1 MPTPPLQPNLENC
14 SIEDL
19 ETAMACTPRM
29 QDHHRFQAI
38 KMLAIGVEHAAVAR
52 MFCRSRRTLTRW
64 ITLFNEGGID
74 GLLEKPKPGRAKKI
88 DAKRSKKYRDLIEH
102 PEKADQ
108 AHWTGKKFHG
118 YLRDELHEDLGY
130 STVVRWLHDE
140 GFRLKVPQPWPDR
153 QDEEARKVFVEWLDK
168 AAKDPTVELW
178 FCDETGIEGDPR
190 PRRRWIQK
198 GEKGRITKNGDHIR
212 MNVMGMIRPREGE
225 FFGCQFSHSDR
236 DCFQAYLDEANKT
249 IRFNDRRQLLIM
261 DNASWHKIK
270 SLEWGRFEPVYLPAY
285 SPDLNPIERLWLV
298 LKAEFFTDHISK
310 TREALIERL
319 DEALLWLIER
329 RDENQRTCRIKT
341 AL

>member
-1 MPTPPLQPNLENC
+1 M
-14 SIEDL
+14 
-19 ETAMACTPRM
+19 
-29 QDHHRFQAI
+29 
-38 KMLAIGVEHAAVAR
+38 KMLAKGIDPESVAEV
-52 MFCRSRRTLTRW
+52 FSITRRTLTRW
-64 ITLFNEGGID
+64 ISQFNEQGID
-74 GLLEKPKPGRAKKI
+74 GLLDKPKPGRPRKI
-88 DAKRSKKYRDLIEH
+88 DPARSKKYRDLVEH
-102 PEKADQ
+102 PEKANQ

-118 YLRDELHEDLGY
+118 YLRDELHEDFSY
-130 STVVRWLHDE
+130 STTIRWFHEE
-140 GFRLKVPQPWPDR
+140 GFCLKVPQPWPDR
-153 QDEEARKVFVEWLDK
+153 QDEEARKTFVEWLFK
-168 AAKDPTVELW
+168 AVKDPTVELW

-198 GEKGRITKNGDHIR
+198 GEKGRVTKNGDHIR

-298 LKAEFFTDHISK
+298 LKAEFFTDHVSK

-319 DEALLWLIER
+319 DQALMWLIKR